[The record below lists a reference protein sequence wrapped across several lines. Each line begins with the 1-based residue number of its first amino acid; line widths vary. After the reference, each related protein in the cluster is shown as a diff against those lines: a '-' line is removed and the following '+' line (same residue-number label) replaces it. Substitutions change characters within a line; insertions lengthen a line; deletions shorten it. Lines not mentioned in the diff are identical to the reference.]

1 MNILLLIVL
10 ALLIIKIISGSK
22 LGMVREIISFVSL
35 IVLSLFV
42 ILVGKGLQSYADG
55 EIFSLVVVVFLL
67 GILGILHH
75 LLGVVFLPAKLI
87 SKLPIVRTGDRI
99 LGIVVGILETILIL
113 WTTYTLIMMLDTGV
127 VGTWILELTADN
139 PILTW
144 FYEHNYL
151 SYWIEQLGAEFHVNW
166 Q

>member
-10 ALLIIKIISGSK
+10 ALLIIKIVSGSK

-55 EIFSLVVVVFLL
+55 EIFSLVVVAFLL

-75 LLGVVFLPAKLI
+75 LLGVVFLPAKLPCNAERVFNVSI
-87 SKLPIVRTGDRI
+87 SARHLRACGLLISASISSTKYEFFQFFPAI
-99 LGIVVGILETILIL
+99 L
-113 WTTYTLIMMLDTGV
+113 
-127 VGTWILELTADN
+127 
-139 PILTW
+139 
-144 FYEHNYL
+144 
-151 SYWIEQLGAEFHVNW
+151 SS
-166 Q
+166 